1 MMAGEYGEVLVMDWG
16 FAKVLVGREKR
27 TGAAHAEETGDY
39 GMEMEDE
46 VMGTPQYIALEQA

>member
-1 MMAGEYGEVLVMDWG
+1 MAGEYGEVLVMDWG

-39 GMEMEDE
+39 GMKMEDE
-46 VMGTPQYIALEQA
+46 VMGTPQYISLEQA